1 MAFDVYSATVPVFS
15 RMLRNLTSH
24 LEKAEAFAASRKYD
38 PSMFLQH
45 RLAPDMLP
53 LVQQIQIACD
63 TAKICCARVTSVEAP
78 KFEDNEKTMAEIKA
92 RVAKTI
98 DFLGS
103 VPKEKFAGA
112 DTRPVTFNFRRQ
124 PTTAPGETYVL
135 GHAIPNFF
143 FHYTTAYALMRQA
156 GVEIGKADYL
166 GDFLP

>member
-24 LEKAEAFAASRKYD
+24 LDKAEAFAISRKFD
-38 PSMFLQH
+38 ASLFLQH

-53 LVQQIQIACD
+53 FVQQIQIACD
-63 TAKICCARVTSVEAP
+63 TAKICCARVTGVEAP

-92 RVAKTI
+92 RIAKTV

-103 VPKEKFAGA
+103 IPKEKFAGA
-112 DTRPVTFNFRRQ
+112 DARPTTFNFRRQ
-124 PTTAPGETYVL
+124 PTTQAGEVYVL

-143 FHYTTAYALMRQA
+143 FHYTTAYALLRQA
-156 GVEIGKADYL
+156 GVEIGKSDYL